1 MIYHQKHL
9 NESKKYAINKEGFDK
24 DFYLSMLLHTSDISN
39 LCREFVIAEQWGIR
53 INQEMAEQWKLEKSA
68 GITESYRGELS
79 TAHHQSKFIEF
90 ILPYFEIISEIQPCF
105 TQWLEELKKNHAI
118 WTSMAI

>member
-1 MIYHQKHL
+1 MKGFKNIKNIKQRIIKYVLDTDMIYHQKHL

-53 INQEMAEQWKLEKSA
+53 INQEMAEQ
-68 GITESYRGELS
+68 
-79 TAHHQSKFIEF
+79 
-90 ILPYFEIISEIQPCF
+90 
-105 TQWLEELKKNHAI
+105 
-118 WTSMAI
+118 